1 MKEWTD
7 PRHTAKG
14 KTAKYV
20 GLETVAPSSTPDS
33 RKRSHAR
40 KVAELIRAA
49 HSVEET
55 RNLVANQLCGD
66 ARLRWSNSMHALRT
80 ALRALEG
87 E

>member
-1 MKEWTD
+1 MNEWTD

-40 KVAELIRAA
+40 KVAELVRAA
-49 HSVEET
+49 RE
-55 RNLVANQLCGD
+55 VATD
-66 ARLRWSNSMHALRT
+66 YPESEAFDKKWTALRT